1 MAATPSVDQEAQD
14 LTRAHAV
21 YRQCGKQRQHLKHPC
36 ETVGVVTQPG
46 LARRLGTLD
55 AVIIGLGSMLG
66 AGVFAAFSP
75 AAGVAGAGLLI
86 GLAVAALVAYCNAT
100 ASAQLAAQYPTSGG
114 TYIYGRERLGP
125 WWGFLAGWGF
135 VVGKIASCAAMAL
148 TFAAYVA
155 PKAWERPVATAAVII
170 LTTVNYYG
178 ITRTA
183 ALTKI
188 IVSVVLAALA
198 LVVTAS
204 LRGSST
210 TAVQS
215 WDLLAGGWYG
225 ILQSAGLLFFAFA
238 GYARIATMGE
248 EVRDPERTI
257 PRAILTALTITV
269 SIYLVVGASI
279 LIVLGSAGVAASP
292 APLAAAVDAA
302 GWPWASLPVRLGAAA
317 AALGAL
323 LALIAGVGRTTLAM
337 ARHDDLPRWLAAVH
351 ERHQVPHHAEVTV
364 AGLVCVLILLAD
376 LTSAIGF
383 SSFGVLLYYLIANA
397 AAYSQAPERRLF
409 PRILQ
414 LIGVAGCGTLAL
426 TLPLRAVLGG
436 MLVFA
441 IGIVYRTIWVRFI
454 HPQTS

>member
-1 MAATPSVDQEAQD
+1 VVSSGFRADDESVVW
-14 LTRAHAV
+14 LHR
-21 YRQCGKQRQHLKHPC
+21 
-36 ETVGVVTQPG
+36 VVTQPG
-46 LARRLGTLD
+46 LARRLGTFD

-86 GLAVAALVAYCNAT
+86 GLTVAALVAYCNAT
-100 ASAQLAAQYPTSGG
+100 ASAQLAAEYPTSGG
-114 TYIYGRERLGP
+114 SYIYGRERLGP
-125 WWGFLAGWGF
+125 WWGFIAGWGF
-135 VVGKIASCAAMAL
+135 VIGKTASCAAMAL

-155 PKAWERPVATAAVII
+155 PPAWERPVAVAAVII
-170 LTTVNYYG
+170 LAAVNYYG

-188 IVSVVLAALA
+188 IVAVVLATLV
-198 LVVTAS
+198 LVVSASLSSTNGTAS
-204 LRGSST
+204 FR
-210 TAVQS
+210 S

-248 EVRDPERTI
+248 EVRDPQRVI
-257 PRAILTALTITV
+257 PRAILTALTIAV
-269 SIYLVVGASI
+269 SIYLVVGTSI
-279 LIVLGSAGVAASP
+279 MIALGPAGVAATP
-292 APLAAAVDAA
+292 APLAAAVEVA
-302 GWPWASLPVRLGAAA
+302 GWEWAGLPVRLGAAA

-337 ARHDDLPRWLAAVH
+337 ARHDDLPQWLAAVH

-364 AGLVCVLILLAD
+364 SGLVCVLILVTD
-376 LTSAIGF
+376 LRGAIGF

-397 AAYSQAPERRLF
+397 AAYTQSSDRRRF

-414 LIGVAGCGTLAL
+414 IIGMAGCGTLAL
-426 TLPLRAVLGG
+426 TLPLTAVLGG
-436 MLVFA
+436 TVVFVV
-441 IGIVYRTIWVRFI
+441 GIVYRALRVRVGLRR
-454 HPQTS
+454 PR